1 MHTQATV
8 QWEFSK
14 SCPDTRRKVGVFGG
28 SRRPPTRGRFIS
40 KRLRVMEARWAHPD
54 PGVRAGSRCEVA
66 QPQKAAHG
74 EQSTEIERGLK
85 DGLFVAAIICV
96 RLWHLEPN
104 HKLIASVKKW
114 EIYDGGE
121 GG

>member
-28 SRRPPTRGRFIS
+28 SRRPPTRGPFIS

-54 PGVRAGSRCEVA
+54 PGVRPAPG
-66 QPQKAAHG
+66 
-74 EQSTEIERGLK
+74 
-85 DGLFVAAIICV
+85 V
-96 RLWHLEPN
+96 RLRNRKKPPT
-104 HKLIASVKKW
+104 ASKVRK
-114 EIYDGGE
+114 
-121 GG
+121 